1 MKRTLAIT
9 TVLFLFSALFFVCVC
24 PAGDERSLKGS
35 WSGEMYVMGPGAGLD
50 TGLCPVGTLLVISI
64 GKGVSSHSGASD
76 YFGALCWRQIGD
88 TTMEGEGFAILT
100 GANGDK
106 LFTNAILTSYDVGNP
121 TGTGSWVESE
131 TVTGGTGKF
140 EGATGTSYSEG
151 TWTLITPA
159 RFSWTGKTN
168 GLIGY

>member
-35 WSGEMYVMGPGAGLD
+35 WSGEMYMMGPGAGLD

-64 GKGVSSHSGASD
+64 GKGVSSHLGASD
-76 YFGALCWRQIGD
+76 YFGALCWHQID
-88 TTMEGEGFAILT
+88 ATTMEGQGFAILT

-106 LFTNAILTSYDVGNP
+106 LFTNAILTSYGIGGP
-121 TGTGSWVESE
+121 SGPWEEIATI
-131 TVTGGTGKF
+131 TGGTGTF
-140 EGATGTSYSEG
+140 EGATGEGTSKG
-151 TWTLITPA
+151 TWTLINPA
-159 RFSWTGKTN
+159 MFSWTGKSN